1 LTWKKAITITV
12 VGVAL
17 ALPQVA
23 MGQATAPSALL
34 DQYRAARTSWFT
46 AVATAARQLF
56 GILAL
61 IEFAWSGAVLLLE
74 KGDLHSWTAGMV
86 RKIMWIGAFFT
97 LLIYGPTWIPAIIDS
112 FEILGQRAAG
122 TGPLSPSGILMRG
135 ISIAG
140 ALLKSAGHSGIL
152 GNFGT
157 ALVTVLAAILTVLGF
172 VAITVQFVVAMI
184 ESYIVVS
191 AGMIFLGF
199 GGSRWTA
206 PYVERQIG
214 YAVST
219 GVKIMLLYMLIGLGM
234 TLSDT
239 WITDAQNVMTTAEPV
254 NAALEIMGGSLIFTA
269 ICWQIPK
276 LLAAVIGGAPALTGG
291 DLVSTTAAIGY
302 GAAMAGTAAVAGVGA
317 FAGAIKASSAVAVSQ
332 AAKMMGI
339 GAPGAAG
346 GPASTGTAA
355 SVNSPP
361 KPAASPAP
369 APGTQSKAGGSQPAP
384 PVQQQRSAEAKTST
398 SDTTRVQ
405 PKPRLGRVGIPPD
418 NAPHTP
424 PPPMNLDRHED

>member
-1 LTWKKAITITV
+1 MIAA
-12 VGVAL
+12 VGAAL
-17 ALPQVA
+17 AFSPLA
-23 MGQATAPSALL
+23 MAQASAPSALL
-34 DQYRAARTSWFT
+34 DQYRSARASWFSAVTT
-46 AVATAARQLF
+46 ATRQLF
-56 GILAL
+56 GALAL
-61 IEFAWSGAVLLLE
+61 VEFAWSGAVLLLE
-74 KGDLHSWTAGMV
+74 KADLHSWTAGMV
-86 RKIMWIGAFFT
+86 RKIMWIGAFYT

-112 FEILGQRAAG
+112 FEMLGQRAAG
-122 TGPLSPSGILMRG
+122 SGPLSPSGILMRG

-172 VAITVQFVVAMI
+172 IAITVQFVVAMV

-234 TLSDT
+234 TLADQ
-239 WITDAQNVMTTAEPV
+239 WILDAQNVMTAPEPV
-254 NAALEIMGGSLIFTA
+254 NTALEIMGGSLIFTA

-302 GAAMAGTAAVAGVGA
+302 GAAMVGTAAVAGVGA
-317 FAGAIKASSAVAVSQ
+317 VAGAAKAAGVMAVSQ
-332 AAKMMGI
+332 AAKITGS
-339 GAPGAAG
+339 AAAG
-346 GPASTGTAA
+346 SASPGSAGFASAASANGASKSSGASTAPAA
-355 SVNSPP
+355 PTKLAGNQPSPP
-361 KPAASPAP
+361 VERSSP
-369 APGTQSKAGGSQPAP
+369 GI
-384 PVQQQRSAEAKTST
+384 
-398 SDTTRVQ
+398 TRVQ
-405 PKPRLGRVGIPPD
+405 PRQRFGRAAVPPD
-418 NAPHTP
+418 HAPHTP
-424 PPPMNLDRHED
+424 PPSMNFDNHED

>member
-1 LTWKKAITITV
+1 MSWKKAITIAV

-17 ALPQVA
+17 ALPPVA
-23 MGQATAPSALL
+23 MAQPSAPSALL

-74 KGDLHSWTAGMV
+74 KGDLQSWTAGMV
-86 RKIMWIGAFFT
+86 RKIMWIGAFYT

-122 TGPLSPSGILMRG
+122 SGPLSPSGILMRG

-157 ALVTVLAAILTVLGF
+157 ALVTVLAAVLIVLGF
-172 VAITVQFVVAMI
+172 IAITIQFVVAMV

-234 TLSDT
+234 TLADQ
-239 WITDAQNVMTTAEPV
+239 WIVDAQNIMTTPEPV
-254 NAALEIMGGSLIFTA
+254 NTALEIMGGSLIFTA
-269 ICWQIPK
+269 ICWHIPK

-291 DLVSTTAAIGY
+291 DLVSTTAALGY
-302 GAAMAGTAAVAGVGA
+302 GAAMAGTAAVASVGA
-317 FAGAIKASSAVAVSQ
+317 VAGAVKTAGAMAVSQ
-332 AAKMMGI
+332 AAKIVGS
-339 GAPGAAG
+339 GAAG
-346 GPASTGTAA
+346 GASAGDAGAA
-355 SVNSPP
+355 AGSMNGAPKSSGASASGAQPKASGNQPSPP
-361 KPAASPAP
+361 A
-369 APGTQSKAGGSQPAP
+369 
-384 PVQQQRSAEAKTST
+384 QQQNASNTRTPPPDA
-398 SDTTRVQ
+398 TRVRSRQ
-405 PKPRLGRVGIPPD
+405 RFGRVGVPPD
-418 NAPHTP
+418 HAPHTP
-424 PPPMNLDRHED
+424 PPPMNLDRHDD

>member
-1 LTWKKAITITV
+1 MLVAA

-17 ALPQVA
+17 ALPSLSMA
-23 MGQATAPSALL
+23 QASAPSALL
-34 DQYRAARTSWFT
+34 DQYRAARTSWFS

-56 GILAL
+56 GVLAL

-74 KGDLHSWTAGMV
+74 KGDLQSWTAGMI
-86 RKIMWIGAFFT
+86 RKIMWIGAFYT

-122 TGPLSPSGILMRG
+122 SGPLSPSGILMRG

-157 ALVTVLAAILTVLGF
+157 ALVTVLAAVLTVLGF
-172 VAITVQFVVAMI
+172 IAITVQFVVAMI

-234 TLSDT
+234 TLADQ
-239 WITDAQNVMTTAEPV
+239 WIVDAQNVMTTAEPV
-254 NAALEIMGGSLIFTA
+254 NTALETMGGSLIFTA

-291 DLVSTTAAIGY
+291 DLISTAAAVGY
-302 GAAMAGTAAVAGVGA
+302 GAAMVGTAAVAGVGA
-317 FAGAIKASSAVAVSQ
+317 VAGAAKTAGAMAVSQ
-332 AAKMMGI
+332 AAKVI
-339 GAPGAAG
+339 GSGAAGGASAGSAGSASAASANGASKAPGAA
-346 GPASTGTAA
+346 TGSAA
-355 SVNSPP
+355 
-361 KPAASPAP
+361 
-369 APGTQSKAGGSQPAP
+369 QSKTAGSQPSP
-384 PVQQQRSAEAKTST
+384 PLQQQKPSS

-405 PKPRLGRVGIPPD
+405 PRQRLGRAGIPPD
-418 NAPHTP
+418 HAPHTP

>member
-1 LTWKKAITITV
+1 MRIAV
-12 VGVAL
+12 MSVAL
-17 ALPQVA
+17 ALPPLA
-23 MGQATAPSALL
+23 LAQASAPSALL
-34 DQYRAARTSWFT
+34 DQYRAARASWFS
-46 AVATAARQLF
+46 AVTTAALQLF
-56 GILAL
+56 GALAL

-74 KGDLHSWTAGMV
+74 KADLHSWTAGMV
-86 RKIMWIGAFFT
+86 RKIMWIGAFYT

-112 FEILGQRAAG
+112 FEMLGQRAAG
-122 TGPLSPSGILMRG
+122 SGPLSPSGILMRG

-157 ALVTVLAAILTVLGF
+157 ALVTVLAAVLTVLGF
-172 VAITVQFVVAMI
+172 IAITVQFVVAMV

-234 TLSDT
+234 TLADQ
-239 WITDAQNVMTTAEPV
+239 WIIDAQNVMTAPEPV
-254 NAALEIMGGSLIFTA
+254 NTALEIMGGSLIFTA

-302 GAAMAGTAAVAGVGA
+302 GAAMVGSAAVAGVGA
-317 FAGAIKASSAVAVSQ
+317 VAGAAKAAGVMAVSQ
-332 AAKMMGI
+332 AAKITGS
-339 GAPGAAG
+339 AAAG
-346 GPASTGTAA
+346 SASPGSAGFASAA
-355 SVNSPP
+355 SVNGAP
-361 KPAASPAP
+361 KSSGAPTAPAAPTKS
-369 APGTQSKAGGSQPAP
+369 AGNQPSP
-384 PVQQQRSAEAKTST
+384 PVQLSSPG
-398 SDTTRVQ
+398 TTRVQ
-405 PKPRLGRVGIPPD
+405 PRQRFGRAGVPPD
-418 NAPHTP
+418 HAPHTP
-424 PPPMNLDRHED
+424 PPSMNLGHHED